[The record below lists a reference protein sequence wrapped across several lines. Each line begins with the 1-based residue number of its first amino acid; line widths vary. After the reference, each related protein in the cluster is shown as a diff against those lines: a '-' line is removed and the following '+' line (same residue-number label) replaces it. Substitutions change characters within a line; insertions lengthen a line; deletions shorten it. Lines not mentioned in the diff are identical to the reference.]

1 MLGSRKAQRFLRA
14 RKARANLSHYPK
26 RAWAQCKLPRTA
38 RYPKSRALLELKL
51 NLYRICRLVIRKRN
65 GSFKFLPS
73 GFERVSFWFFLFKIG
88 KKAAELSNF
97 VQVRQNLAFYWRFCE
112 ITAIKFF
119 TFAPPIKVSA
129 AKKLTSVTF
138 RSPRKHLKHFW
149 SYKLINLLPIR
160 FVGLASTREMIRAFQ
175 LIFRPKKE
183 RKSEVSFN
191 GKWASIGVSC
201 IHQCKA
207 LASVTIEITSNR
219 RWRLVSAPWVS

>member
-1 MLGSRKAQRFLRA
+1 MVVSSLYLQASTEV
-14 RKARANLSHYPK
+14 LS
-26 RAWAQCKLPRTA
+26 
-38 RYPKSRALLELKL
+38 
-51 NLYRICRLVIRKRN
+51 
-65 GSFKFLPS
+65 GSFL
-73 GFERVSFWFFLFKIG
+73 LKIG

-175 LIFRPKKE
+175 LIFRPKKKE
-183 RKSEVSFN
+183 SQRWALTEN
-191 GKWASIGVSC
+191 GY
-201 IHQCKA
+201 
-207 LASVTIEITSNR
+207 
-219 RWRLVSAPWVS
+219 RLVFPAFTNVKPLLV